1 MRELLARPGGLRT
14 ERDRFLAFAFAAA
27 DALIE
32 LDSEGRIHY
41 AAGATRALLACAPD
55 DLVGRPI
62 MELLALSERAALRA
76 ALEEAGR
83 AGRFA
88 PIALHFSNGGPRL
101 QVSGSTL
108 PERPG
113 ALFLALRAHADPNE
127 AGEVAAGRRD
137 GRTLLRDREG
147 FESLAAEALHTGDS
161 ASAPYRMSLIE
172 TNGLLLLGERLQQ
185 KVADELF
192 SEIGGLLRRQ
202 SAGGDAAAQ
211 LGDDKYGLVHEPDVD
226 IDALRR
232 SIEAAARKKDPTGA
246 GVKVAAATLDLA
258 AHGGEEADNTQ
269 ALLYAINSFSA
280 GRNEMTLRDLSEG
293 SRPLLVD
300 AVRRIVAFRQTIATS
315 RFDVAYQ
322 PVVDLQSRAVRH
334 YEALARLPGHDSPYE
349 SIVFAENVGLIADF
363 DLAMVHKVLAQLAKA
378 KLRDGAVTVAINISG
393 RSLTTPAFL
402 AALHKLLR
410 SYHMLTGHV
419 LFEITE
425 SAEMH
430 DLRVAGNA
438 IASLRKAGY
447 PVCLDDFGAGA
458 TAFHYLYALTVDYV
472 KIDGTYVRDALG
484 ETRHL
489 PFLRAMIQLCR
500 DLKVFSIGEMVE
512 SEASAKFLLDLG
524 TQYGQGYLFGK
535 PTVGLPAA
543 PGR

>member
-1 MRELLARPGGLRT
+1 MRELLPRPGGLRT

-32 LDSEGRIHY
+32 LDSEGQIRY
-41 AAGATRALLACAPD
+41 AAGATRALLGSAPD

-62 MELLALSERAALRA
+62 MDLLPLSERAALRT
-76 ALEEAGR
+76 ALREAGR
-83 AGRFA
+83 NGRFA
-88 PIALHFSNGGPRL
+88 PIILNFSNGGRLL

-113 ALFLALRAHADPNE
+113 ALFLALRANANPNE
-127 AGEVAAGRRD
+127 IIEVAVGQRDRR
-137 GRTLLRDREG
+137 THLRDREG
-147 FESLAAEALHTGDS
+147 FGAIAAEALKAGDLQS
-161 ASAPYRMSLIE
+161 MPYRMSLIE
-172 TNGLLLLGERLQQ
+172 TNGLLLLGERLQA

-211 LGDDKYGLVHEPDVD
+211 LGDDKFGLVHEPNAD
-226 IDALRR
+226 IDGLRR
-232 SIEAAARKKDPTGA
+232 SIEALARKKDPSGA

-258 AHGGEEADNTQ
+258 TRGGEDADNTQ

-280 GRNEMTLRDLSEG
+280 GRNEITLQDLSEG

-300 AVRRIVAFRQTIATS
+300 AVRRIVAFRQTIAAS
-315 RFDVAYQ
+315 RFEVAFQ
-322 PVVDLQSRAVRH
+322 PVVDLQSREICH
-334 YEALARLPGHDSPYE
+334 YEALARLPGHESPYE

-378 KLRDGAVTVAINISG
+378 KLREGAVKVAINVSG

-402 AALHKLLR
+402 SALHKLLR
-410 SYHMLTGHV
+410 SYHMLTGHI

-430 DLRVAGNA
+430 DLGAAGSA
-438 IASLRKAGY
+438 IATLRTAGY

-458 TAFHYLYALTVDYV
+458 TAFHYLYALEVDYV
-472 KIDGTYVRDALG
+472 KIDGAYVRDALG

-489 PFLRAMIQLCR
+489 PFLKAMIQLCR
-500 DLKVFSIGEMVE
+500 DIKVRSIGEMVE
-512 SEASAKFLLDLG
+512 SEASAQFLLGLG
-524 TQYGQGYLFGK
+524 MQYGQGYLFGK
-535 PTVGLPAA
+535 PMLGLPAFS
-543 PGR
+543 GR